1 VANRV
6 PCPRTG
12 IRSTGHRPRSRL
24 HPISCAIVVSGVLVV
39 GVGCSSST
47 RATVATT
54 STDAVAPV
62 TDSPRTTVVIA
73 PEDKAFCAQAVSA
86 RRAMDTLSV
95 GEDDAGALTLM
106 QGEYNKLAASDP
118 PAEVAAELAR
128 IRDRFLAAQS
138 MGELEA
144 NGGQQLE
151 DDSQKYE
158 GWLADH
164 CGELN

>member
-1 VANRV
+1 VPKRV

-12 IRSTGHRPRSRL
+12 IRVTGARPRRRL
-24 HPISCAIVVSGVLVV
+24 RPLWFAILLSGALVV
-39 GVGCSSST
+39 GVGCSSGNQ
-47 RATVATT
+47 ATGPTT
-54 STDAVAPV
+54 TTDAAPPV
-62 TDSPRTTVVIA
+62 IDSPTTTVVIA
-73 PEDKAFCAQAVSA
+73 PEDKAFCAQALSA

-95 GEDDAGALTLM
+95 GQDEAGALALM

-118 PAEVAAELAR
+118 PGEVAAELAR

-138 MGELEA
+138 MGELEQ

-151 DDSQKYE
+151 DDAQKYE
-158 GWLADH
+158 GWVADH